1 MRRWIVVPLTLG
13 VLALPACTGDDDG
26 GGEQGAR
33 PAPSVIAPGKPGEP
47 NKTLSPEEARSAV
60 PKNEPNEADFR
71 FVEDMVVHHSQA
83 VVMTDLAETR
93 ASDAKVKAIAK
104 RIAGAQRAEID
115 MMNTWLKRHGREP
128 LDVPGAK
135 GHRQGGHHGHG
146 EHGMQHDH
154 EGMPGMATQEQL
166 DQLAASRGAK
176 FDSLFLRLMI
186 AHHEGALTMAH
197 EVQRDGSDIRVQE
210 MADEIIA
217 TQSAEIA
224 KMEAM
229 QRD

>member
-1 MRRWIVVPLTLG
+1 CALLHACLPATASPERSTLSLHDALPIFGSRAIVCGAVEGKGETVRRWIVVPLTLW

-115 MMNTWLKRHGREP
+115 MMNTWLKR
-128 LDVPGAK
+128 
-135 GHRQGGHHGHG
+135 
-146 EHGMQHDH
+146 
-154 EGMPGMATQEQL
+154 
-166 DQLAASRGAK
+166 
-176 FDSLFLRLMI
+176 
-186 AHHEGALTMAH
+186 
-197 EVQRDGSDIRVQE
+197 
-210 MADEIIA
+210 
-217 TQSAEIA
+217 
-224 KMEAM
+224 
-229 QRD
+229 